1 METLLKKALQVADVD
16 YLQIIVEKRRQT
28 QIDYAGPQLEEI
40 GTTTERGGNVRACH
54 RGGWG
59 FVSFTD
65 LSDLKRYVREA
76 CRQAKM
82 VGKKQTALSP
92 FRGKAAA
99 IHPQFEIDPQT
110 ISLEEKEHLL
120 RKYNQIILSAPK
132 VQTSRVRYKDLRID
146 QYIATSD
153 GSFIHQEKLYT
164 GALLRA
170 TAKDGS
176 NVQQVFESVGQTK
189 GFEIVKGLEEKA
201 EQVAKEAVDL
211 LSAPKVTPGLYTV
224 ILDPKLA
231 GVFTHEAFGH
241 LSEADFLSENPSFKE
256 RMKLGE
262 RFGPDELSIVD
273 DGTIPGGNG
282 SYGFDEEGVPAQKTY
297 LIKEGILVG
306 RLHSRETAAQMG
318 EEPTGNARALSYL
331 FPPIVRMSNTF
342 IEPRDYELER
352 MISEVED
359 GIYAV
364 DMLGGNTDLEM
375 FTFSSQKAYRIVKGK
390 IKGMVRDVIL
400 SGNVFDTLK
409 KIDAIGNDLSLF
421 GGLGGCGKGR
431 QFPLPVS
438 DGSPHLRIKE
448 VLIG

>member
-1 METLLKKALQVADVD
+1 METLLKKALQEADVD
-16 YLQIIVEKRRQT
+16 YLQIVIEERRHT
-28 QIDYAGPQLEEI
+28 QIEYSGPQLEGI
-40 GTTTERGGNVRACH
+40 GTTIDRGGNVRACH

-65 LSDLKRYVREA
+65 LSDLRGYVKEA

-82 VGKKQTALSP
+82 VGGEKTTLAHLTGEEANIRP
-92 FRGKAAA
+92 
-99 IHPQFEIDPQT
+99 HFEIDPQA
-110 ISLEEKEHLL
+110 IPLEEKENLI
-120 RKYNQIILSAPK
+120 RRYNQIILSFPK
-132 VQTSRVRYKDLRID
+132 IQTSRAIYRDLKID
-146 QYIATSD
+146 QYIGTSE
-153 GSFIHQEKLYT
+153 GRLIHQEKLYT
-164 GALLRA
+164 GASLRA
-170 TAKDGS
+170 TAKEGT
-176 NVQQVFESVGQTK
+176 NVQQVLESVGQTK
-189 GFEIVKGLEEKA
+189 GFEVVKGLEEKA
-201 EQVAKEAVDL
+201 EAVARDAVEL

-256 RMKLGE
+256 KMRLGD

-273 DGTIPGGNG
+273 DATLPQENG
-282 SYGFDEEGVPAQKTY
+282 SFGYDEEGVPAQKTY
-297 LIKEGILVG
+297 LIKDGILVG
-306 RLHSRETAAQMG
+306 RLHSRETAALMG
-318 EEPTGNARALSYL
+318 EEPTGNARAISYL
-331 FPPIVRMSNTF
+331 FPPLVRMSNTF
-342 IEPRDYELER
+342 IESRDYDFER
-352 MISEVED
+352 MVSEVPD

-375 FTFSSQKAYRIVKGK
+375 FTFSAQKAYRIVKGK
-390 IKGMVRDVIL
+390 IKGMIRDVVL

-409 KIDAIGNDLSLF
+409 RIDAIGNDLLLS

-438 DGSPHLRIKE
+438 DGSPHLRIKG